1 MLNFFFFPAAHSGPS
16 SSLLRLRFPKLY
28 LAFKFLLSRF
38 KNTATGRCIFFC
50 RLLRAVTFTSP
61 SSQSFTIPPDF
72 FSSVFRRLKF
82 LHGCHPLMSIN
93 DRLYVTVEQ
102 ITNFIYFIWS
112 LVCMLLV
119 SVNET
124 IMRHTKC
131 KNTWRWC
138 LSSM

>member
-1 MLNFFFFPAAHSGPS
+1 MHTKYVFVGYGIVFEMPRLTSGLKNTATAQILFFSAAHSGPS

-82 LHGCHPLMSIN
+82 LHGCHPLVSIN

-102 ITNFIYFIWS
+102 ITNIIYSYLI
-112 LVCMLLV
+112 
-119 SVNET
+119 
-124 IMRHTKC
+124 
-131 KNTWRWC
+131 
-138 LSSM
+138 